1 MSFYLMHRGWQE
13 NPVFFGEPFS
23 RRDAWIWLI
32 EHAAFKEMRIGVQGK
47 TVSIERGQVCVSLR
61 QLAREW
67 GWSEPRVRRFL
78 SRAQTEEMV
87 GCVADAGRT
96 VITICNYN
104 EYQVDRCVGDAQPDA
119 AATHHRRTTDALKKE
134 VKEDSIPL
142 SGDESNN
149 ARAHEGGDPGLL
161 EISPDE
167 VEQAVSAYNEVA
179 QRAGLPIAAK
189 ITPTRRAG
197 IRRRLTECGGL
208 GGWGSALRKLG
219 LSSYCCGKN
228 SSGWRADLDFLLQP
242 KSFTKLVEGSYDDRA
257 PTGEPTNAPGNRNNQ
272 RPTFADQQARNRRA
286 VLAALSDE
294 LGAQRGAA

>member
-13 NPVFFGEPFS
+13 NPIFSGESFS
-23 RRDAWIWLI
+23 RRDAWVWLI
-32 EHAAFKEMRIGVQGK
+32 EHAAFRETRIGVQGK
-47 TVSIERGQVCVSLR
+47 TVAIERGQVCASLR

-78 SRAQTEEMV
+78 LRAQSEEMI

-104 EYQVDRCVGDAQPDA
+104 EYQADACVADAGTDA
-119 AATHHRRTTDALKKE
+119 AATHRRRTTDALKKE
-134 VKEDSIPL
+134 GKEDSIPL

-149 ARAHEGGDPGLL
+149 AHTHEDGDPGLL
-161 EISPDE
+161 DSQPDE

-179 QRAGLPIAAK
+179 ERAGLPVAAK

-197 IRRRLTECGGL
+197 IRRRLSDCGGL
-208 GGWGSALRKLG
+208 GGWRSALRKLE
-219 LSSYCCGKN
+219 SSSFCCGKT
-228 SSGWRADLDFLLQP
+228 GWRADLDFLLQP
-242 KSFTKLVEGSYDDRA
+242 KSFTKLVEGGYDDRA
-257 PTGEPTNAPGNRNNQ
+257 PTGGPTNAPGNHNQ

-286 VLAALSDE
+286 VFAAISDE
-294 LGAQRGAA
+294 LGAERGAA